1 MMSVEQIQEAAA
13 FIKRKKELEEEVIEL
28 RDHVQRL
35 TEELHAAKT
44 AERLSAVFTL
54 AMWGKEAIVDFMRLP
69 M

>member
-1 MMSVEQIQEAAA
+1 MSVEHLQEAEA

-28 RDHVQRL
+28 RMEVERL
-35 TEELHAAKT
+35 KEEVTAAKT

>member
-1 MMSVEQIQEAAA
+1 MMSVEHLQEAAA
-13 FIKRKKELEEEVIEL
+13 FIKRKRELEEEVVEL
-28 RDHVQRL
+28 RAEVQRL
-35 TEELHAAKT
+35 KEEVTAAKT

>member
-1 MMSVEQIQEAAA
+1 MMSVEHLQEAAA
-13 FIKRKKELEEEVIEL
+13 FIKRKRELEEEVVEL
-28 RDHVQRL
+28 RAEVQRL
-35 TEELHAAKT
+35 KEDVTAAKT

>member
-1 MMSVEQIQEAAA
+1 MSVEQLQEAAA
-13 FIKRKKELEEEVIEL
+13 FIKRKRELEEEVVEL
-28 RDHVQRL
+28 RAEVQRL
-35 TEELHAAKT
+35 KEEVTAAKT

>member
-1 MMSVEQIQEAAA
+1 MMSVEHLQEAAA

-28 RDHVQRL
+28 RMEVERL
-35 TEELHAAKT
+35 KEEVTAAKT